1 MFDFE
6 KLDLYTELKQLN
18 LMVYQTIKDLKEVDP
33 YVIEQWKRA
42 SLSSVL
48 NLDEG
53 TGRMTPTEK
62 MQFYTSARGNVFE
75 CVAISE
81 KSWHQKIE

>member
-18 LMVYQTIKDLKEVDP
+18 LMVYQTIRDLQGLDN
-33 YVIEQWKRA
+33 YVIDQWKRA

-48 NLDEG
+48 NLAEG
-53 TGRMTPTEK
+53 TGRMTPADK
-62 MQFYTSARGNVFE
+62 RHYYTLARMCGYPGFDSPIGQNG
-75 CVAISE
+75 
-81 KSWHQKIE
+81 